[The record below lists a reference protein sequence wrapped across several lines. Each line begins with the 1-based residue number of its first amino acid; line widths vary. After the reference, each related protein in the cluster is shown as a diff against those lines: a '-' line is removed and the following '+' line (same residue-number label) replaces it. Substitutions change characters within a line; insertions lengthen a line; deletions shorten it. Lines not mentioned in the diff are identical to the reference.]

1 MGAVPRAVAR
11 VRGWVRNNIL
21 GRKSHAQMVLDEL
34 KPPQSTDDRLRSAM
48 DDTEFLPPEPIGED
62 GRLNDKFVEFWS
74 NKLVDFVVGL
84 IGAGFAWLFFRVTGR
99 RWFSEAQEHNRQLAE
114 TIVPAAMWLIC
125 FLALTFRRLVHADK
139 KK

>member
-1 MGAVPRAVAR
+1 MGAVSRAAAR
-11 VRGWVRNNIL
+11 VRAWVRNNIL

-48 DDTEFLPPEPIGED
+48 DDTEFLPPQPIGED
-62 GRLNDKFVEFWS
+62 GRLSDKYLDFCAG
-74 NKLVDFVVGL
+74 KLVDFLASL

-99 RWFSEAQEHNRQLAE
+99 RLISEATEHNRQLAE
-114 TIVPAAMWLIC
+114 TIGPAAMWLIC

-139 KK
+139 EK